1 MSKCGIKLVYQREEP
16 DEIIC
21 YCQNVAKHRHNVIIA
36 KRKASKFVDEVIQ
49 ELLHLSATVLRDAA
63 QWLRAEWA
71 GLVLQF
77 IPQVFYI
84 QV

>member
-1 MSKCGIKLVYQREEP
+1 MSKCGIKLEYQREEP

-21 YCQNVAKHRHNVIIA
+21 YCQNVAKYRHNVIIA

-49 ELLHLSATVLRDAA
+49 ELLHLSA